1 MRTPLRQ
8 SEWLSSQSGGDVA
21 IKLES
26 LQPTFSFKLRG
37 ALNAVLQLAQRN
49 ELPGELVT
57 ASAGN
62 HGRAL
67 AVAASTL
74 GIPLTV
80 YVPEDAP
87 QVKLIAIRR
96 AGARLVTCRDYDEAE
111 RLAQDHAAA
120 GSSSYVSPYSHV
132 DVIAGAGTIGL
143 EILEELPGVESI
155 VVPVGGGGLASGV
168 ALATSGRAETYGV
181 EVEASCP
188 FTRGFAAGHIVPID
202 VGATIADGLAGNL
215 APDTMTFDLVRRHV
229 TGVVTVREAEVV
241 EAIKGLVAEERLI
254 AEGAAATAI
263 AGVLSGRLP
272 IEGRR
277 CAVVLTGANIDRAK
291 LSQIIGA

>member
-1 MRTPLRQ
+1 M
-8 SEWLSSQSGGDVA
+8 
-21 IKLES
+21 
-26 LQPTFSFKLRG
+26 
-37 ALNAVLQLAQRN
+37 
-49 ELPGELVT
+49 
-57 ASAGN
+57 
-62 HGRAL
+62 
-67 AVAASTL
+67 
-74 GIPLTV
+74 
-80 YVPEDAP
+80 PEDAP

-120 GSSSYVSPYSHV
+120 GLVSYVSPYSHAGRHCGRRDHRPRDPRGAPRRGDRLSCPSAAAGWRAV
-132 DVIAGAGTIGL
+132 SRWRRRDV
-143 EILEELPGVESI
+143 PK
-155 VVPVGGGGLASGV
+155 
-168 ALATSGRAETYGV
+168 TYGV

-202 VGATIADGLAGNL
+202 VGATLADGLAGNL

-229 TGVVTVREAEVV
+229 AGMVTVREAEVV

-272 IEGRR
+272 IEGR
-277 CAVVLTGANIDRAK
+277 T
-291 LSQIIGA
+291 LSPSC